1 MPLRSLLRRARP
13 RPSIRQ
19 WLLGASL
26 LAVLGGYGALVA
38 TQSLLAARE
47 RRDAH
52 LQTLAALDPLL
63 PELATVPAPAGL
75 KRSAGAFVVA
85 PTLLVWLERHPDG
98 LPVPLSRLSPEF
110 PLPQGRSFLGLMAEL
125 SARAAP
131 SERGRSVRLGSE
143 SFLFSALPLAG
154 ASSRLLV
161 LEAVSSRE
169 RNERTNALLLL
180 AAAGSA
186 TLLTGL
192 VLRPVLDRGLAPL
205 VQLGARLERIN
216 FDSLASERL
225 PVDQQPLELVPIA
238 QAFNALLNRLAVSWA
253 RQSSFVDGV
262 AHELRTPITLINGY
276 AQSLQR
282 RGAVVGPS
290 VRQLALI
297 QSEAE
302 RMARMV
308 TDLLDLARDDAGRLQ
323 LERQR
328 LDPEW
333 LLLEAYERLEQHC
346 AGRLQ
351 LRPPG
356 DEPPPEVWGDPHR
369 LQQCLTSLVENALKY
384 APEATPIVL
393 QATAASGTVRLHVR
407 DQGPGVPEAERQR
420 IFERF
425 VRGSTAEGCSGSG
438 LGLSVVGLL
447 MERMGGAV
455 EVAEAQEGGADFQ
468 LVLPVRTGPRPP
480 SA

>member
-1 MPLRSLLRRARP
+1 M
-13 RPSIRQ
+13 
-19 WLLGASL
+19 
-26 LAVLGGYGALVA
+26 AVLGGYGALFV

-47 RRDAH
+47 RRGAH
-52 LQTLAALDPLL
+52 LQTLARLADQLPLVSGLAGTGSAALVFL
-63 PELATVPAPAGL
+63 P
-75 KRSAGAFVVA
+75 
-85 PTLLVWLERHPDG
+85 PTLLVWLERPDR
-98 LPVPLSRLSPEF
+98 LPLALVARVSPEF
-110 PLPQGRSFLGLMAEL
+110 PLPQGRTAWGLMAEL
-125 SARAAP
+125 ASGVDP
-131 SERGRSVRLGSE
+131 EERGRLVQIGGE
-143 SFLFSALPLAG
+143 SYLLSALPLPSAG
-154 ASSRLLV
+154 DEARLLV

-169 RNERTNALLLL
+169 RSERTNALLLL
-180 AAAGSA
+180 AAAGSS

-225 PVDQQPLELVPIA
+225 PLERQPRELVPIV
-238 QAFNALLNRLAVSWA
+238 QAFNALLDRLAASWS

-308 TDLLDLARDDAGRLQ
+308 TDLLDLARDDAGRLTLQ
-323 LERQR
+323 RQR
-328 LDPEW
+328 VDPER
-333 LLLEAYERLEQHC
+333 LLLEAYERLEQH
-346 AGRLQ
+346 AQGRLQ

-356 DEPPPEVWGDPHR
+356 DEPPLEVWGDPHR
-369 LQQCLTSLVENALKY
+369 LQQCLTNLVENALKY

-393 QATAASGTVRLHVR
+393 QTTAGSTAVRLHVSDR
-407 DQGPGVPEAERQR
+407 GPGVPEAERQR

-438 LGLSVVGLL
+438 LGLSVVRLL

-455 EVAEAQEGGADFQ
+455 EVADVQEGGADFQ
-468 LVLPVRTGPRPP
+468 LVLPVRSAPRPP